1 MGSSKQIHYVV
12 NSDAWLSTYARGH
25 ALARLPSLSPP
36 QSLWGLYSQT
46 AEGYSDLKRWLPGSG
61 SRARGQRYFQ
71 NLGLIGGCLLKC
83 PAAVNS
89 FHLCTTSPPFPEVS
103 RGHRG
108 CPVLSSAVT
117 ERKPKRKCLCCRSRG
132 CFPITLGRQAIM
144 GAVMEAELGQKWNP
158 PRRPHG
164 GLLALQDV
172 GSLFHLSWLLEPP
185 LPGVLPALVGSITCP
200 NP

>member
-1 MGSSKQIHYVV
+1 MGSSRQIHYIV

-71 NLGLIGGCLLKC
+71 NLGLIGGCLLNC
-83 PAAVNS
+83 PTAVNS
-89 FHLCTTSPPFPEVS
+89 FHLCTTSPPFPAGS

-132 CFPITLGRQAIM
+132 CLLPHHSRKTGYNGSCNGSRT
-144 GAVMEAELGQKWNP
+144 GTEAESSPEAPWWPARP
-158 PRRPHG
+158 PRCGQSLPPV
-164 GLLALQDV
+164 LAFGATSPWSPSSSSRVD
-172 GSLFHLSWLLEPP
+172 HLS
-185 LPGVLPALVGSITCP
+185 
-200 NP
+200 